1 MRDVCYLL
9 RVPRWA
15 QALNHRSLSSSVRK
29 KLSTRTPPRIH
40 PNLHTGGDDP
50 QPDAGTPRES
60 LYNHSPLRASR
71 VRMIKR
77 NLSLW
82 KPESDRLFQPEVWMG
97 NKVRKQ
103 LFGKASPQ
111 MGSFGWRQDVQL
123 TKISGWSS
131 VLSLLCTS
139 GCVSALNV
147 ERREPQTTHGLRMIF
162 GWTAKQSELN
172 LSVSP

>member
-50 QPDAGTPRES
+50 QLDAGTPRES

-71 VRMIKR
+71 G
-77 NLSLW
+77 
-82 KPESDRLFQPEVWMG
+82 EDD
-97 NKVRKQ
+97 KVRC
-103 LFGKASPQ
+103 GSPSQ
-111 MGSFGWRQDVQL
+111 IGCSRFGWETRFVNN
-123 TKISGWSS
+123 
-131 VLSLLCTS
+131 
-139 GCVSALNV
+139 VSEKLRHRWAALDGG
-147 ERREPQTTHGLRMIF
+147 QKMY
-162 GWTAKQSELN
+162 S
-172 LSVSP
+172 